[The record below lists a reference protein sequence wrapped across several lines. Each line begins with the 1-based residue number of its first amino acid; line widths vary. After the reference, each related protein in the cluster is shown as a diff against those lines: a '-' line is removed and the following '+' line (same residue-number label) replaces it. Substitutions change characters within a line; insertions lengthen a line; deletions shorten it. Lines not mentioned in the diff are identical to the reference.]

1 MEKIC
6 DGLEYQTDTHAINQ
20 KISSLSENIDS
31 IRILEEPRENSYIY
45 SNINHEQK
53 FQKLM
58 KLVAVLGRIVST
70 TSLPRLS
77 TLHMEGNLENVKL
90 VNYHISLKLIAVAFE

>member
-31 IRILEEPRENSYIY
+31 IRILEEPRENSYICC
-45 SNINHEQK
+45 NIDHEQK

-58 KLVAVLGRIVST
+58 ELISVIGRIVST

-77 TLHMEGNLENVKL
+77 TLHMEGK
-90 VNYHISLKLIAVAFE
+90 